1 MSTLIKLRI
10 KCKLETLLKV
20 KAALFLMI
28 INIEPVQ
35 SKVWIHPD
43 MLSKFFSY
51 CTWRVRMFTESY
63 ERTHMELCNKLCS
76 NCSNWVFLLD
86 VSVVWMMARYY
97 HTVSKFMRPISVLI
111 FSLVWE
117 FQDRVFWE
125 ISNDT
130 LLHLLKMYLE

>member
-1 MSTLIKLRI
+1 MSTVLVIKDNYSMRVEMSTLIKLRI

-51 CTWRVRMFTESY
+51 CT
-63 ERTHMELCNKLCS
+63 
-76 NCSNWVFLLD
+76 
-86 VSVVWMMARYY
+86 
-97 HTVSKFMRPISVLI
+97 
-111 FSLVWE
+111 
-117 FQDRVFWE
+117 
-125 ISNDT
+125 
-130 LLHLLKMYLE
+130 